1 VSIKYKWKDNKN
13 KPYAQCWQK
22 FRISKTVSVLEHVS
36 IKYKWKDNKQTVCP
50 VLAEVSVL
58 GS

>member
-1 VSIKYKWKDNKN
+1 
-13 KPYAQCWQK
+13 
-22 FRISKTVSVLEHVS
+22 VS

-58 GS
+58 GSWQGTAVDQLVSTWFSFHDDIDTLGEQH